1 MNFYL
6 GVGAA
11 WKTAQV
17 EQGSTVV
24 IFGLG
29 SIGLAVKSQFSI
41 SYFNFEVLSL
51 VKVCAIL
58 GC

>member
-1 MNFYL
+1 MDFNL

-29 SIGLAVKSQFSI
+29 SIGLAVSR
-41 SYFNFEVLSL
+41 NFQ
-51 VKVCAIL
+51 
-58 GC
+58 